1 MDANLERDERKSSD
15 RSEAS
20 RRNRQSESDDT
31 KAKADLEAGG
41 GEVSENNHGCSSYPP
56 EIFFILFMEAC
67 ERLSY
72 YGTKGILNEY
82 FGGPLGL
89 EEDQTGAQINYWS
102 MVTYFLPIIGAIC
115 ADSFVGKF
123 RTILYFGI
131 IYATGQIVLTFGSF
145 GNSPDGPFGVSW
157 PYKVLSYIGL
167 YTMAVGTGG
176 IKPCIGPFGAEQ
188 VWPLVIH
195 FFCLYFLFFG
205 SLRS

>member
-1 MDANLERDERKSSD
+1 MDTNLERDERKTND
-15 RSEAS
+15 RPEAS
-20 RRNRQSESDDT
+20 RRDRQSENDG
-31 KAKADLEAGG
+31 ADAEAGD
-41 GEVSENNHGCSSYPP
+41 VSENNLGCSSYPP

-131 IYATGQIVLTFGSF
+131 VYATGQIVLTFGSF

-188 VWPLVIH
+188 VWPLIH